1 MEPVEYIRA
10 LIRRWPIIAIIA
22 CLGAAMTFAGTD
34 PKPAPIEITYSATNT
49 LLVRDPSFGN
59 QSRVGTINLNQIPT
73 FATTGEVPSRVARAL
88 DYKGLPAALASRVVV
103 QVDPI
108 TFTVTFTAT
117 GTDPADIV
125 RLADT
130 FSEVTVKY
138 LTEKQQEDRSTRIEK
153 IDLLVAKK
161 KIALDDKE
169 RLIPSDESKA
179 DPAALAQRN
188 AALSAYQSAI
198 AQQIALSDAENED
211 INLTLQQSAQPVQL
225 GGGGFT
231 LPRTRKER
239 VPLGAALGALLG
251 AGLALVVERLD
262 ARIRDRR
269 RAEESFGS
277 SVLVEFPVL
286 ARRQRGRRILVGP
299 QHHHAVAENF
309 RSLRTS
315 VMFMTTG
322 GEQAGPHQQFGVI
335 MITSPSPGEGKTTT
349 ALNLAAA
356 FAETGRRVI
365 LVNADFR
372 RPAIVKAVIA
382 AGRPPL
388 PGGLMAL
395 TRLPPSEFL
404 VQTDVPGVELLDLAP
419 LAASAGD
426 LTRATVKMTAQLR
439 HEADV
444 VIVDTPPLAVT
455 TEALEFVPIS
465 EVVILI
471 GRIGSTTTEGAKR
484 ATELVQFA
492 GAKRVGIALTA
503 AGATKIR
510 GSRYYDYYSDPAP
523 RSKRNQAKDDKSAEP
538 TTSPRPELTAEAKQ
552 TASAVGQQERPVD
565 PFDGLAQTDDDMLV
579 THDEVFPHD
588 PPPVGRAAP
597 TDPLLVTARP
607 PDPVHDIDVMLA
619 ELEARAQRD
628 DE

>member
-88 DYKGLPAALASRVVV
+88 DYQGLPAALASRVSV

-161 KIALDDKE
+161 RVALDEKE
-169 RLIPSDESKA
+169 QALPPDEKDA
-179 DPAALAQRN
+179 DPAALAERN

-198 AQQIALSDAENED
+198 AQQIELSDVENSD

-484 ATELVQFA
+484 AAELVQFA
-492 GAKRVGIALTA
+492 GAKRIGIALTA
-503 AGATKIR
+503 AGATRIR
-510 GSRYYDYYSDPAP
+510 GSRYYDYYSDPSS
-523 RSKRNQAKDDKSAEP
+523 RSKRSQAKIDKVAEPVSAHRPAP
-538 TTSPRPELTAEAKQ
+538 TTSLGPATDVSTRATQ
-552 TASAVGQQERPVD
+552 STD
-565 PFDGLAQTDDDMLV
+565 PFDVLDSVGGGLPTIANDPAHTDQPTAGNAAQL
-579 THDEVFPHD
+579 
-588 PPPVGRAAP
+588 
-597 TDPLLVTARP
+597 DPLMATARTR
-607 PDPVHDIDVMLA
+607 DPVHDIDVMLA
-619 ELEARAQRD
+619 ELEAQAQPD
-628 DE
+628 NE